1 LRQINAQTFSQA
13 AELNREGPML
23 VEIVNRGQIDG
34 IFDSGKFLSAEDEVL
49 PMSCESMCN
58 YEDFRQRLN

>member
-1 LRQINAQTFSQA
+1 
-13 AELNREGPML
+13 ML

-34 IFDSGKFLSAEDEVL
+34 ILDSGKFLSAEDEVL

-58 YEDFRQRLN
+58 YEDFRQQLN